1 MRIRVRVGF
10 RARVGSVVVGGV
22 LSLLSLLY
30 FCRRQAKA
38 KGYKD
43 IFASPRSLTWC
54 MIVFHDVPLL
64 HMLRLLCVCEHYAHV
79 DAWGDLH

>member
-1 MRIRVRVGF
+1 MRIRVRVTVRIRVKVGF

-30 FCRRQAKA
+30 FCRKQAKV

-43 IFASPRSLTWC
+43 IFASPHSPTWC
-54 MIVFHDVPLL
+54 MIVFDDALL
-64 HMLRLLCVCEHYAHV
+64 FPMLLLLCV
-79 DAWGDLH
+79 